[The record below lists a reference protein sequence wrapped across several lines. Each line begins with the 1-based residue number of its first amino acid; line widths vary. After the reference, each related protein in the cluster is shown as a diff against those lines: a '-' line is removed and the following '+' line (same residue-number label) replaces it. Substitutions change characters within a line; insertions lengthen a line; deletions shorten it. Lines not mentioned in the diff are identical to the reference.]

1 MSAIVSSINYC
12 PVKSISFQSV
22 QNCKIKKD
30 IGIIGDRIFAFAKGL
45 DQEEV
50 KLFEKSPNKR
60 KGKWNNILTL
70 KNSAVLNKY
79 NFVFNNDK
87 LTLFLKNEKLLSV
100 EVDQNTNY
108 HKISNKILKLEK
120 SLKPPLALM
129 KNEISPFFDTS
140 LSKKIGFTNSI
151 SLLNIQSIIDIEN
164 KINNKV
170 EPSIFRGNIY
180 IDGVK
185 PLAEREW
192 LGKVITIN
200 NVNFK
205 VEKNIPRC
213 VAINLKPRTDDN
225 SVDLL
230 QLLKKTYNHFDMGIF
245 LTALED
251 GEISIGNSIKF

>member
-100 EVDQNTNY
+100 EVDQNTN
-108 HKISNKILKLEK
+108 
-120 SLKPPLALM
+120 
-129 KNEISPFFDTS
+129 
-140 LSKKIGFTNSI
+140 FT
-151 SLLNIQSIIDIEN
+151 II
-164 KINNKV
+164 
-170 EPSIFRGNIY
+170 
-180 IDGVK
+180 
-185 PLAEREW
+185 
-192 LGKVITIN
+192 
-200 NVNFK
+200 
-205 VEKNIPRC
+205 
-213 VAINLKPRTDDN
+213 
-225 SVDLL
+225 
-230 QLLKKTYNHFDMGIF
+230 
-245 LTALED
+245 
-251 GEISIGNSIKF
+251 